1 MRIFALESSAGPAS
15 AAIAEDGK
23 LLAEFYINT
32 RLTHSQTL
40 MVLAENAMKLT
51 GSSPGGID
59 AFAVANGPG
68 SFTGV
73 RIGVSCLKGLA
84 FGRDVPCV
92 GVSTLRAMAENLRG
106 ADCVACAVMDA
117 RVGQVYNALFSI
129 KGGVV
134 TRLTEDRALPVDALR
149 EECAR
154 FGSELVL
161 VGDGAAL
168 CHETFKAFGARLAP
182 ENIRYQ
188 RASGV
193 ASAAWEMIAAGET
206 VTAEALRPAYLRL
219 PQAER
224 ELRAKGGASGAAT
237 R

>member
-15 AAIAEDGK
+15 AALTEDGK
-23 LLAEFYINT
+23 LLAESYLNT

-40 MVLAENAMKLT
+40 MVMVENILRLT
-51 GSSPGGID
+51 GIDLSEVD

-92 GVSTLRAMAENLRG
+92 GVSTLRAMAENLRHE
-106 ADCVACAVMDA
+106 DCVACAVMDA
-117 RVGQVYNALFSI
+117 RVGQVYNALFRVENGMISRM
-129 KGGVV
+129 
-134 TRLTEDRALPVDALR
+134 TDDRALSVDALR

-154 FGSELVL
+154 FGNQLVL
-161 VGDGAAL
+161 VGDGAQL
-168 CHETFKAFGARLAP
+168 CYEMFRTFGARLAA
-182 ENIRYQ
+182 EGARYQ

-193 ASAAWEMIAAGET
+193 AFAAAELLAAGES
-206 VTAEALRPAYLRL
+206 VSAEALRPAYLRL

-224 ELRAKGGASGAAT
+224 ELKAKQTAGGT
-237 R
+237 V

>member
-15 AAIAEDGK
+15 AALTEDGK
-23 LLAEFYINT
+23 LLAEFYMNT

-40 MVLAENAMKLT
+40 MVMAEHLLRLT
-51 GSSPGGID
+51 GTDLKAVD

-84 FGRDVPCV
+84 FGQDVPCV
-92 GVSTLRAMAENLRG
+92 GVSTLRAMAENLRHE
-106 ADCVACAVMDA
+106 DCVVCAAMDA
-117 RVGQVYNALFSI
+117 RVGQVYNALFRAEN
-129 KGGVV
+129 GTVA
-134 TRLTEDRALPVDALR
+134 RLTEDRALPLDALR
-149 EECAR
+149 EECAQ
-154 FGSELVL
+154 FGNQLVL

-168 CHETFKAFGARLAP
+168 CYETFRTFGARLAA
-182 ENIRYQ
+182 EGARYQ

-193 ASAAWEMIAAGET
+193 ALAAAEMIEAGEY
-206 VTAEALRPAYLRL
+206 VSAEALRPAYLRL

-224 ELRAKGGASGAAT
+224 ELKAKQAAGGKI
-237 R
+237 